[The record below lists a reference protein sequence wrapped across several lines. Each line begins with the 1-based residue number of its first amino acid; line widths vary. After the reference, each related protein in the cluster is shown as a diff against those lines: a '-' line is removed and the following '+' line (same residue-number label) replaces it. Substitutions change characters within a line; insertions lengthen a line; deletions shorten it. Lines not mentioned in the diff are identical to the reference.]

1 MHGLA
6 MLAAYKWGLFIVLF
20 VDEAGN
26 SVPKD
31 FRTILFLAIFEK
43 SIKMACKLIVRTL

>member
-31 FRTILFLAIFEK
+31 FSYNPFSSDLRKIH
-43 SIKMACKLIVRTL
+43 